1 MNTRPHLSRG
11 FRLWETMLCSCS
23 SSSEIAVTFFGPS
36 LRLSRMASLVGFAS
50 VEKNPQQVSL
60 RSCFSPDHLI

>member
-1 MNTRPHLSRG
+1 
-11 FRLWETMLCSCS
+11 MLCSCS

-36 LRLSRMASLVGFAS
+36 LRLSRIASLVGFAS